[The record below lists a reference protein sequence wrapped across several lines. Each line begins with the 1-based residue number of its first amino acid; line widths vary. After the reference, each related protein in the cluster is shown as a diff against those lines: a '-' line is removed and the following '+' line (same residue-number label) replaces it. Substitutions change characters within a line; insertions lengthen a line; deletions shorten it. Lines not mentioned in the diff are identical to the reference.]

1 MANSE
6 QLVLGPAES
15 VKRDLSKIP
24 GNPQGVQIN
33 LMKSKF
39 TCFLLATVFALSV
52 AVLAQAGKPDAAL
65 PAAPSA
71 STPPA
76 TAAAEPPTATGGN
89 RVGTINIEQAIYAS
103 NEGQRDFEA
112 LGKKLEPKQI
122 ELKNLNDEVESLKK
136 QLSTAGDKLSED
148 ARGNLVKQIEQKQ
161 KSLERSVQ
169 DARDDAGAQQNEI
182 AQRILQKMAPVIVSY
197 AQTAGFGM
205 IVDTSNPWPQGPI
218 LWALPSMDI
227 TRAVV
232 DAYNVKS
239 GVPAP
244 AKPAGAMPKSGAG
257 VGAKPAAPAQPKPQT
272 TTPPPK

>member
-1 MANSE
+1 
-6 QLVLGPAES
+6 
-15 VKRDLSKIP
+15 
-24 GNPQGVQIN
+24 
-33 LMKSKF
+33 MKSKF
-39 TCFLLATVFALSV
+39 TCLLLAVVFALSV
-52 AVLAQAGKPDAAL
+52 AVLAQAGNSDAAL

-76 TAAAEPPTATGGN
+76 AATPDPTAPGGN

-103 NEGQRDFEA
+103 NEGQRDFDA
-112 LGKKLEPKQI
+112 LSKKLEPKQT
-122 ELKNLNDEVESLKK
+122 ELKNLNDEVENLKK
-136 QLSTAGDKLSED
+136 QLGNDKLNED

-169 DARDDAGAQQNEI
+169 DARDDANAQQNEI
-182 AQRILQKMAPVIVSY
+182 AQRILQKMAPVIVNY

-232 DAYNVKS
+232 EAYNVKS

-244 AKPAGAMPKSGAG
+244 AKPVSPPAKSGAG
-257 VGAKPAAPAQPKPQT
+257 AATRPTTPAQPKPQT